1 VVKYAV
7 ANRQIPGPYTPDP
20 SLKFMQSFSRDP
32 EVDRSLRHSLKDAGA
47 FAVMAGFGETYVSAF
62 ALFLR
67 ASTAQIGWLASV
79 PPLLASIAQLLSA
92 WLGRNPG
99 RRKKIVI
106 AGSALQAI
114 AWIPLLVL
122 PLVFTDWALPLLI
135 FCALIC
141 QAGAHLAAPQWS
153 SLMGDLVPARR
164 RGRFFGVRTRLMTAL
179 TFLSLLS
186 AGIILDLFS
195 KRDATVIGFV
205 LLFGTASLARFVSV
219 YHLSR
224 MSDPPITHPAD
235 ADFRFTRAWLQ
246 RMLTSNAVRFS
257 AFFALV
263 QFAVAVSSPFF
274 TVFMLR
280 DLHFTYLQFTIN
292 TAMAI
297 LVQFLT
303 MAQWGRIGDIFGN
316 RRILAAAGV
325 VICTLPSLWL
335 VSANF
340 WYLLLIQAVS
350 GFAWAG
356 FSLAA
361 SNFVYDLIGPQHRA
375 TYLSVHNVLAGIG
388 IFCGASL
395 GGYLG
400 TIIPVEVELFGT
412 TYSWLSPLCGL
423 FVVSSMLRALVML
436 ILLPK
441 LQEVRPVRP
450 ISYRQ
455 LIFRVMR
462 VNALAGVVFDVV
474 GTRRRRDGD

>member
-1 VVKYAV
+1 
-7 ANRQIPGPYTPDP
+7 
-20 SLKFMQSFSRDP
+20 MQSFSRDP
-32 EVDRSLRHSLKDAGA
+32 VVDRSLQHSLKDAGA

-67 ASTAQIGWLASV
+67 ASTAQIGWLASI

-92 WLGRNPG
+92 WLGRSPG
-99 RRKKIVI
+99 RRKKIII
-106 AGSALQAI
+106 AGSALQAV

-122 PLVFTDWALPLLI
+122 PLIFSEWALPLLI
-135 FCALIC
+135 LCALIC

-153 SLMGDLVPARR
+153 SLMGDLVPTRR

-179 TFLSLLS
+179 TFLSLLA
-186 AGIILDLFS
+186 AGIILDQFS
-195 KRDATVIGFV
+195 QRDQTVMGFA
-205 LLFGTASLARFVSV
+205 LMFGIASLARFISV
-219 YHLSR
+219 YHLGR
-224 MSDPPITHPAD
+224 MTDPPVSHPLNPD
-235 ADFRFTRAWLQ
+235 LRFTHGWLQ
-246 RMLTSNAVRFS
+246 RLRTSNAVRFS

-280 DLHFTYLQFTIN
+280 DLHFTYLEFTIN

-316 RRILAAAGV
+316 RRILAVAGV
-325 VICTLPSLWL
+325 VICILPSLWL
-335 VSANF
+335 LSSNF
-340 WYLLLIQAVS
+340 WYLLMIQAVS

-400 TIIPVEVELFGT
+400 SVMPVEIEIFGT
-412 TYSWLSPLCGL
+412 VYSWLSPLCGL
-423 FVVSSMLRALVML
+423 FVVSSILRALVML

-441 LQEVRPVRP
+441 LREVRTVRP

-455 LIFRVMR
+455 LVFRVMR
-462 VNALAGVVFDVV
+462 VNALAGVVFDIV
-474 GTRRRRDGD
+474 GTRRRREDR

>member
-1 VVKYAV
+1 
-7 ANRQIPGPYTPDP
+7 
-20 SLKFMQSFSRDP
+20 MQSFSRDP

-67 ASTAQIGWLASV
+67 ASTVQIGWLASI

-99 RRKKIVI
+99 RRQTII
-106 AGSALQAI
+106 LAGSALQGV
-114 AWIPLLVL
+114 AWIPLLIL
-122 PLVFTDWALPLLI
+122 PLVFTEWSLPLLI
-135 FCALIC
+135 VCALIC
-141 QAGAHLAAPQWS
+141 QSGAHLAAPQWS
-153 SLMGDLVPARR
+153 SLMGDLVPTRR

-179 TFLSLLS
+179 TFFSLL
-186 AGIILDLFS
+186 AGGIILDVASRLEQ
-195 KRDATVIGFV
+195 TVIGFV
-205 LLFGTASLARFVSV
+205 LLFGIASLARFVSV
-219 YHLSR
+219 YHLSK
-224 MSDPPITHPAD
+224 MSDPPVSHAVNLD
-235 ADFRFTRAWLQ
+235 LRFTQGWMHRLSN
-246 RMLTSNAVRFS
+246 SNAVRFS

-280 DLHFTYLQFTIN
+280 DLHFTYLEFTIN

-303 MAQWGRIGDIFGN
+303 MAQWGRIGDVFGN
-316 RRILAAAGV
+316 RRILAVAGV
-325 VICTLPSLWL
+325 VICILPSLWL
-335 VSANF
+335 VSQNF
-340 WYLLLIQAVS
+340 WYLLAIQAVS

-388 IFCGASL
+388 VFCGASL

-400 TIIPVEVELFGT
+400 SVIPVEIELFGT
-412 TYSWLSPLCGL
+412 VYSWLSPLCGL
-423 FVVSSMLRALVML
+423 FVVSSLLRALVML

-441 LQEVRPVRP
+441 LREVRTVRP
-450 ISYRQ
+450 ISYGQ
-455 LIFRVMR
+455 LVFRVIR
-462 VNALAGVVFDVV
+462 VNALAGVVFDIV
-474 GTRRRRDGD
+474 GTRRRRDDH

>member
-1 VVKYAV
+1 
-7 ANRQIPGPYTPDP
+7 
-20 SLKFMQSFSRDP
+20 
-32 EVDRSLRHSLKDAGA
+32 
-47 FAVMAGFGETYVSAF
+47 MAGFGETYVSAF

-67 ASTAQIGWLASV
+67 ASTAQIGWLASI

-92 WLGRNPG
+92 WLGRSPG
-99 RRKKIVI
+99 RRKKIII
-106 AGSALQAI
+106 AGSALQAT

-122 PLVFTDWALPLLI
+122 PLIFPEWALPLLI
-135 FCALIC
+135 LCALIC

-153 SLMGDLVPARR
+153 SLMGDLVPTRR
-164 RGRFFGVRTRLMTAL
+164 RGRFFGMRTRLMTAL
-179 TFLSLLS
+179 TFLSLLA
-186 AGIILDLFS
+186 AGIILDQFS
-195 KRDATVIGFV
+195 QRDQTVMGFV
-205 LLFGTASLARFVSV
+205 LMFGIASLARFISV

-224 MSDPPITHPAD
+224 MTDPPVSHPLNPD
-235 ADFRFTRAWLQ
+235 LRFTHGWLQ
-246 RMLTSNAVRFS
+246 RLRTSNAVRFS

-280 DLHFTYLQFTIN
+280 DLHFTYLEFTIN

-316 RRILAAAGV
+316 RRILAVAGV
-325 VICTLPSLWL
+325 VICILPSLWL
-335 VSANF
+335 VSSNF
-340 WYLLLIQAVS
+340 WYLLMIQAVS

-400 TIIPVEVELFGT
+400 SVIPVEIELFGT
-412 TYSWLSPLCGL
+412 VYSWLSPLCGL
-423 FVVSSMLRALVML
+423 FVVSSILRALVML

-441 LQEVRPVRP
+441 LREVRTVRP

-455 LIFRVMR
+455 LVFRVMR
-462 VNALAGVVFDVV
+462 VNPLAGVVFDIV
-474 GTRRRRDGD
+474 GTRRRREDR